1 MHVHKLLCV
10 HLALQ
15 QFLSLDNFFLSWLK
29 VCFYFQQT
37 HIMNMS
43 IENCP
48 YSKICIVVTFLS
60 SACLSV
66 DDNLGVSHHHIYP
79 KVRLKMH
86 SILSEQ
92 CFHEESKFD
101 CLIRSIGIK
110 LFQILQNR
118 LDRNSSNILP
128 LIASIRKF
136 IITNVDKLAKIKIR
150 LNRGNTISGHI
161 LSVRIV
167 YSTFQK

>member
-1 MHVHKLLCV
+1 
-10 HLALQ
+10 
-15 QFLSLDNFFLSWLK
+15 
-29 VCFYFQQT
+29 
-37 HIMNMS
+37 MS

-92 CFHEESKFD
+92 CFHEKSKFD

-136 IITNVDKLAKIKIR
+136 IITNVDKLTKIKIR
-150 LNRGNTISGHI
+150 LNRGNTISGYI